1 LQLRFREIS
10 NARENNTSRP
20 RGDSLEEELKH
31 DDVQIILTSLRSK
44 LGVSSNRTTPVKQ
57 SRFTSR
63 TPSPS
68 MMMMM
73 SSSRSSPSKR
83 RSKKLSKDSVDAAVD
98 VAATAVTSTS
108 RRRAVSDGAS
118 STFSFLRRRPSAQFN
133 TSRSGEG
140 MSVSFDLIEEDEKED
155 DDDDDDDV
163 EVEEIEEI
171 FPDKTQDVDEDDL
184 EKLSEVYLNV
194 MDEQHAVKLI
204 PRRIFG
210 RRQLAKVSC
219 GSNHCVALTRYGE
232 AFSWGLGPN
241 GSLGTGLLEH
251 PKMVMPPRRITTI
264 RGCCMLSSAGEHNMI
279 VTTKGT

>member
-1 LQLRFREIS
+1 MQLRFREIS

-20 RGDSLEEELKH
+20 RRDSLGEELKH
-31 DDVQIILTSLRSK
+31 DDVQTILTSLRSK

-57 SRFTSR
+57 SKLTSR

-68 MMMMM
+68 MM
-73 SSSRSSPSKR
+73 SRSSKR
-83 RSKKLSKDSVDAAVD
+83 RSRKLSKDSVDAVVD

-140 MSVSFDLIEEDEKED
+140 MSVEFDLVEEDEEKED
-155 DDDDDDDV
+155 DDV
-163 EVEEIEEI
+163 EAEEIEEI

-251 PKMVMPPRRITTI
+251 PKMVMPPRRISTI

-279 VTTKGT
+279 VTTKGMFEREAREFKS